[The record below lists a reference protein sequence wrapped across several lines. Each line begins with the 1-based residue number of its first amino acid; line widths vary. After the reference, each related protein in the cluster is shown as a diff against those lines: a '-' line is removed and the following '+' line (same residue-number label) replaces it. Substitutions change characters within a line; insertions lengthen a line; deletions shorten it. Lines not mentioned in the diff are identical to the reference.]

1 MTATTQRPFAP
12 AVSWPRQEA
21 MALAETAR
29 RRLAALLG
37 DLDAADWD
45 RPTDCEGWTMRDLA
59 GHLVGAKRSAAS
71 VREQAGGRFA
81 GGGTE
86 DGVAAIE
93 LDAVEFCRTIS
104 GRSTGTGLLTTE
116 VPI

>member
-1 MTATTQRPFAP
+1 M
-12 AVSWPRQEA
+12 
-21 MALAETAR
+21 
-29 RRLAALLG
+29 
-37 DLDAADWD
+37 
-45 RPTDCEGWTMRDLA
+45 
-59 GHLVGAKRSAAS
+59 RSAAS

-81 GGGTE
+81 GGGTG